1 MSRDQVFGLLRNLKW
16 FVVLS
21 LVFSAILS
29 LPAQIVEL
37 YRISYADLK
46 FLNLVLLWLTLLLVG
61 SLIWF
66 GSAMV
71 VLESRARL
79 SGKPTRMFNWTA
91 RFAPIVL
98 GALPLIAGAAG
109 HFGAIPLRL
118 GEADAKL
125 NEIYNAPGSAF
136 DKFDASLAISVGQS
150 LHRSG
155 YAVLFLTLLAAC
167 LWYAVGK
174 GHAAE
179 PSYVQR
185 FRSRSFLLG
194 TIGLILATTAIFAVG
209 PTGFAG
215 ALGPFVVLA
224 LFAVCI
230 TAFCTYA
237 SLITVR
243 SRMPWL
249 PLFLGLAVVL
259 SWIDCNDNHGIRTL
273 DGPAPASGLDSATS
287 EFTRWLSLRPDRD
300 QFSKDYPVYVVA
312 ARGGGIYAAYQS
324 AIFLARLQDLC
335 PAFRHHLFAISGVS
349 GGSIGASVFSSALA
363 TVAQKEAGETACPKI
378 ASYLERQSP
387 LGAAIETPG
396 PNERYVRQALSADLL
411 SPLIASTLF
420 GDFLQR
426 FIFRPVGPLD
436 RARALEYSLESATR
450 SGATAGPL
458 EQPFMAHWL
467 ADGSRPALLLNA
479 TDAASGRRVVFSP
492 FTFGREANGDNVDSL
507 SFFQSLKPPDGGP
520 PNSGPINVPLST
532 AAFVS
537 ARFPWVS
544 PAASVT
550 AKDPSSPGIDKMR
563 LVDGGYFENSGVD
576 TAMDLIDSLRGTI
589 AEINKSADDAPDGA
603 AKPSPRVSIK
613 LIVLGGG
620 SYPER
625 TSFSFGEMLE
635 PIKALLNTRDSRAY
649 IAINRA
655 ARALSA
661 QSFAIDVHGTQET
674 SIVRNLR
681 LASLSNP
688 YYPLPLGWTMS
699 DKTREIIEKQSGRF
713 WDCEAGRDFTQ
724 SDRSGATADC
734 IQVLLAHE
742 LDETVDLAAHE
753 IAIENHYR
761 ELGDARQ
768 DVPSRLDIRAISR
781 CYADGSGLP
790 VKSFQVHALQALL
803 REWDHHPELTDL
815 RQLAYVLATAAYES
829 WDFRMLSE
837 NLVYRNATRLT
848 SVFRIPQDEAPR
860 FVNNPE
866 GLANRIYSGKM
877 GNTEPA
883 DGWRYRGRGMIQL
896 TGRGNYQK
904 YAALIG
910 EPLEEEPDLLFNAS
924 VASRVTFALF
934 FGGGVN
940 KLTSYF
946 NDAQDDWEGARAVVA
961 GRAPAQILRQQAK
974 PILTTGKRLLACLR
988 AAQPQETPA
997 KLK

>member
-1 MSRDQVFGLLRNLKW
+1 MSRDQVFELLRHLKW
-16 FVVLS
+16 FVALS

-29 LPAQIVEL
+29 LPAQVIEL

-46 FLNLVLLWLTLLLVG
+46 VLNLASLYLTLLLVG
-61 SLIWF
+61 GLIWF
-66 GSAMV
+66 GSSMV
-71 VLESRARL
+71 VLESRAQL
-79 SGKPTRMFNWTA
+79 ATKPTRMFDWTA
-91 RFAPIVL
+91 RLAPVL
-98 GALPLIAGAAG
+98 LGILPLIASAIG
-109 HFGAIPLRL
+109 HFSAIPLRL

-125 NEIYNAPGSAF
+125 NEIYNTPGGAF

-167 LWYAVGK
+167 CWYAVGK
-174 GHAAE
+174 GHAAD
-179 PSYVQR
+179 PSFVQR
-185 FRSRSFLLG
+185 FRGWRFLLG
-194 TIGLILATTAIFAVG
+194 TIGLIIATTAIFAVG
-209 PTGFAG
+209 PTEFAG
-215 ALGPFVVLA
+215 TLGPFVILA
-224 LFAVCI
+224 LFAVCVA
-230 TAFCTYA
+230 AFCTYA
-237 SLITVR
+237 SLMTVR
-243 SRMPWL
+243 SRLPWL
-249 PLFLGLAVVL
+249 PLFLGLAILL

-300 QFSKDYPVYVVA
+300 QFGKDYPVYVVA

-363 TVAQKEAGETACPKI
+363 SVPQKDSGETACPKI

-387 LGAAIETPG
+387 LDATIETPG
-396 PNERYVRQALSADLL
+396 PNEQYVRQALSADLL

-436 RARALEYSLESATR
+436 RARALEFSLESATR
-450 SGATAGPL
+450 SGAIPGPL
-458 EQPFMAHWL
+458 EQPFMAHWH
-467 ADGSRPALLLNA
+467 ASGSRPALLLNA

-507 SFFQSLKPPDGGP
+507 SFFQSLRPSDDRPAS
-520 PNSGPINVPLST
+520 SGPINVALST

-550 AKDPSSPGIDKMR
+550 AKDPPSSGIDKMR

-603 AKPSPRVSIK
+603 AKPNSRVSIK

-625 TSFSFGEMLE
+625 TSFGFGEMLE
-635 PIKALLNTRDSRAY
+635 PIKALLNTRDSRGY

-655 ARALSA
+655 ARALST
-661 QSFAIDVHGTQET
+661 QSFVIDVHGTQET

-742 LDETVDLAAHE
+742 LDETIDLAAHE
-753 IAIENHYR
+753 IAVENHYR
-761 ELGDARQ
+761 ELGDARR

-790 VKSFQVHALQALL
+790 VKSFQVRALQSLVG
-803 REWDHHPELTDL
+803 EWDHHPELTDL
-815 RQLAYVLATAAYES
+815 RQLAYVLATAAYET
-829 WDFRMLSE
+829 WDFRISSE
-837 NLVYRNATRLT
+837 NLVYRNAARLT
-848 SVFRIPQDEAPR
+848 SVFRIPQDEAPQ

-866 GLANRIYSGKM
+866 GLANRIYRDKM

-883 DGWRYRGRGMIQL
+883 DGWLYRGRGMIQL
-896 TGRGNYQK
+896 TGRNNYHK
-904 YAALIG
+904 YGALIG
-910 EPLEEEPDLLFNAS
+910 EPLEDEPDLLFNAS
-924 VASRVTFALF
+924 VASRVTFAFF
-934 FGGGVN
+934 FGGGLN
-940 KLTSYF
+940 KLAPYF
-946 NDAQDDWEGARAVVA
+946 NDAQEDWEGARKVVA
-961 GRAPAQILRQQAK
+961 GRLPEQMLRQQTK
-974 PILTTGKRLLACLR
+974 PILLTGKRLLSCLR
-988 AAQPQETPA
+988 AAQPPETPD
-997 KLK
+997 KPK

>member
-1 MSRDQVFGLLRNLKW
+1 MSRDQVFELLRNLKW

-29 LPAQIVEL
+29 LPAQVIEL
-37 YRISYADLK
+37 YRISYAD
-46 FLNLVLLWLTLLLVG
+46 FSIPNLVLLWLTLLLIG

-71 VLESRARL
+71 VLESRGRL
-79 SGKPTRMFNWTA
+79 TAKPTRTFDWTV

-98 GALPLIAGAAG
+98 GALPLIASVTA
-109 HFGAIPLRL
+109 HFSAVPLRL
-118 GEADAKL
+118 AAADAKL
-125 NEIYNAPGSAF
+125 NEIYNTPGSAF
-136 DKFDASLAISVGQS
+136 DKFDASLAISVGQT
-150 LHRSG
+150 LHRAG
-155 YAVLFLTLLAAC
+155 FALLA
-167 LWYAVGK
+167 LTFV
-174 GHAAE
+174 AASCWHLLAKRHTND
-179 PSYVQR
+179 PSYVAR
-185 FRSRSFLLG
+185 FYSRRFLLV
-194 TIGLILATTAIFAVG
+194 TIGLIVATTLSFAAG
-209 PTGFAG
+209 PASLAG
-215 ALGPFVVLA
+215 YLGPFVILA
-224 LFAVCI
+224 LFAVCVA
-230 TAFCTYA
+230 AFCTYA
-237 SLITVR
+237 SLMTDR
-243 SRMPWL
+243 SRLPWL
-249 PLFLGLAVVL
+249 PLLIGLAIVL
-259 SWIDCNDNHGIRTL
+259 SWIDCNDNHAIRTL
-273 DGPAPASGLDSATS
+273 DGPPPASGLDSATS

-300 QFSKDYPVYVVA
+300 QFKKDYPVYVVA
-312 ARGGGIYAAYQS
+312 ARGGGVYAAYQS

-349 GGSIGASVFSSALA
+349 GGSIGAAVFSSALA
-363 TVAQKEAGETACPKI
+363 TVPQKNSGETACPKI

-387 LGAAIETPG
+387 LDATIETPG
-396 PNERYVRQALSADLL
+396 PNEQYVRQALSADLL

-426 FIFRPVGPLD
+426 FIFRPVGTLD
-436 RARALEYSLESATR
+436 RARALEFSLESATR
-450 SGATAGPL
+450 SGATTGPL

-467 ADGSRPALLLNA
+467 ANGSRPALLLNA

-492 FTFGREANGDNVDSL
+492 FTFGTETNGDNVDSL
-507 SFFQSLKPPDGGP
+507 SFFQSLKPSDDRPAG
-520 PNSGPINVPLST
+520 SGPINVPLST

-550 AKDPSSPGIDKMR
+550 AKDPSSPGVDKMR

-576 TAMDLIDSLRGTI
+576 TAMDLIDSLRGAI
-589 AEINKSADDAPDGA
+589 AEINKSADDAPGGE
-603 AKPSPRVSIK
+603 AKPNSRVSIK

-655 ARALSA
+655 ARALST
-661 QSFAIDVHGTQET
+661 QPFVIDVHGTQET

-699 DKTREIIEKQSGRF
+699 EKTREIIEKQSGRF
-713 WDCEAGRDFTQ
+713 WDCEAARDFTQ

-753 IAIENHYR
+753 IAVENHYR

-790 VKSFQVHALQALL
+790 VKSFQVRALQALV

-815 RQLAYVLATAAYES
+815 RQLAYVLATAAYET
-829 WDFRMLSE
+829 WDFRILSE
-837 NLVYRNATRLT
+837 NLVYRNAARLT
-848 SVFRIPQDEAPR
+848 SVFRIPQDEAPQ

-866 GLANRIYSGKM
+866 ALANRIYGGKM
-877 GNTEPA
+877 GNTAPA
-883 DGWRYRGRGMIQL
+883 DGWLYRGRGMIQL
-896 TGRGNYQK
+896 TGRANYHK
-904 YAALIG
+904 YGALIG
-910 EPLEEEPDLLFNAS
+910 EPLEDEPDLLFNAS
-924 VASRVTFALF
+924 VASRATFAFF
-934 FGGGVN
+934 FGGGLN
-940 KLTSYF
+940 KLAPYF
-946 NDAQDDWEGARAVVA
+946 NDAQEDWEGARKVVV
-961 GRAPAQILRQQAK
+961 GRLPEQMLRQQSR
-974 PILTTGKRLLACLR
+974 PILVTGKRLLS
-988 AAQPQETPA
+988 
-997 KLK
+997 